1 MCLFVHFLPFAML
14 IHLGVGATHGITPL
28 QQAEAKIKILTEQL
42 ISKDGVILQHAKV
55 AEEAV
60 SGKPY

>member
-1 MCLFVHFLPFAML
+1 MQLKDQPN
-14 IHLGVGATHGITPL
+14 GITPL